1 MVQYFTLGEG
11 VMDWVALQ
19 RRYET
24 PGGFSE
30 RTARLLALRRILDG
44 TQYNVLPY
52 PFATER
58 NPAGEYIPL
67 SQRRPSVRTNL
78 CRTVV
83 DEAVSLLFGN
93 THWPLAVSRSRSTA
107 EALNRFAMESG
118 LSALMM
124 QAAIRGAVGSVAL
137 LVEMI
142 DARPCIRVLE
152 TAYLMPEWDRCGVL
166 EKVTERY
173 VVTGRELAASGYQVA
188 PDRHATRY
196 WWMRRWT
203 HAEVRYFVPQ
213 PVDCVEEMVVDESRS
228 ILHGLGIVPVVW
240 IRNLGGIV
248 GEPEG
253 ECSFEKAIDT
263 VIEAD
268 YLLSQAGRGLKYG
281 SDPTLVL
288 KTPEIPDGL
297 ARQGGAASALTLPP
311 EGDAKLLEI
320 NGAAA
325 GAVLAHYRE
334 LRQLVL
340 EQLHGNRMHGD
351 RLGAPQSGRA
361 MELMCQPLIWMVDR
375 LRGAYGDGGILPLYR
390 MLCQLSAVLPEG
402 IRIGS
407 DQFRDLDPA
416 GLSLHWPAWFTAD
429 EGELLPMAKG
439 LGAAVSSG
447 LLSRETAARL
457 FARAAGL
464 NDPADEW
471 ATIMTVEAGN
481 TDPVGEKGN
490 GG

>member
-1 MVQYFTLGEG
+1 
-11 VMDWVALQ
+11 MDWVALQ
-19 RRYET
+19 HRYET
-24 PGGFSE
+24 PAGLAP
-30 RTARLLALRRILDG
+30 RTARLLALQRVLDG
-44 TQYNVLPY
+44 TQYDVLPY

-93 THWPLAVSRSRSTA
+93 THWPLAVSRCGETA
-107 EALNRFAMESG
+107 DAMNRFATEAG
-118 LSALMM
+118 LPVLMM

-137 LVEMI
+137 LVELI
-142 DARPCIRVLE
+142 EGRARVRILE
-152 TAYLMPEWDRCGVL
+152 TAYLTPERDRSGTL
-166 EKVTERY
+166 DHVTECY
-173 VVTGRELAASGYQVA
+173 IVTGCDLVASGYRIDPA
-188 PDRHATRY
+188 CHAARY
-196 WWMRRWT
+196 WWQRRWT
-203 HAEVRYFVPQ
+203 REVVQYFIPQ
-213 PVDCVEEMVVDESRS
+213 PVDQTGDMQVDHGRSFSHGMGVVP
-228 ILHGLGIVPVVW
+228 LVW
-240 IRNLGGIV
+240 IKNLGGI
-248 GEPEG
+248 GEEPDG

-288 KTPEIPDGL
+288 KTPDIPDGL
-297 ARQGGAASALTLPP
+297 ARQGGAATALTLPP

-351 RLGAPQSGRA
+351 RLGVPQSGRA
-361 MELMCQPLIWMVDR
+361 MELMCQPLIWLTDR
-375 LRGAYGDGGILPLYR
+375 LRGSYGEGGILPLYR
-390 MLCQLSAVLPEG
+390 LICHLSGILPDG
-402 IRIGS
+402 IRIGEKHY
-407 DQFRDLDPA
+407 RDLDPA
-416 GLSLHWPAWFTAD
+416 CLSLHWPAWFTAD
-429 EGELLPMAKG
+429 EGELLPMAQG
-439 LGAAVSSG
+439 LGAAVTTG

-457 FARAAGL
+457 FASAAGL
-464 NDPADEW
+464 VDPAGEW
-471 ATIMTVEAGN
+471 MTIRTAEAAE
-481 TDPVGEKGN
+481 TDPLGKDGN